1 MLRRNAVEG
10 QEGKGHLAEGGL
22 NFTVAWRN
30 RLSRGD
36 STICRI
42 LRNNGGKWVG
52 ILVDDLNSSFSKLAY
67 LNASKRSL

>member
-1 MLRRNAVEG
+1 MLRRDAVEG

-36 STICRI
+36 STCKIREDV
-42 LRNNGGKWVG
+42 KTH
-52 ILVDDLNSSFSKLAY
+52 SKKH
-67 LNASKRSL
+67 SGSVSER